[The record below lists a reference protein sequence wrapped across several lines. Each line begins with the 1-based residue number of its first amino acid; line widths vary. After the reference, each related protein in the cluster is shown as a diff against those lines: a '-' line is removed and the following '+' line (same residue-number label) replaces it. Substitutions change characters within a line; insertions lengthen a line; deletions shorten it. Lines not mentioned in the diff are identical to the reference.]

1 MSDEATWEYLRT
13 LTYTVTDLAG
23 ALLPLVNDDKQF
35 ARLRPFYDNLRKL
48 TELHAEHCRAEPAE
62 DGPST
67 AELHKRLGDIEEH
80 VESRKR
86 DSDRPIHVKVI
97 DTRKKQDEKV

>member
-48 TELHAEHCRAEPAE
+48 TELHAEHCRKEPE
-62 DGPST
+62 TGPT
-67 AELHKRLGDIEEH
+67 AAELHERISDLEQHRKDREADSKRPLHITI
-80 VESRKR
+80 RK
-86 DSDRPIHVKVI
+86 DK
-97 DTRKKQDEKV
+97 EKATK